1 MKKYGIYIA
10 LLVVGISV
18 GYLLKPSTNERSEK
32 QTVAA
37 HSQHKNQKWTC
48 SMHPQIMKNEPGDC
62 PICGMDL
69 IPAAAGHE
77 GLAAGEFKLSKNA
90 MALANIAVSKVQA
103 NANGGFAMALN
114 GMLVEN
120 DKTNKTIAS
129 YFKGRIERLLINTE
143 GEQVK
148 KGQLLAYIYA
158 PELVKAQQ
166 ELLTAYELRATQPQL
181 LKAVKNKL
189 KYWKIS
195 EATIQRVLNSK
206 KIIENFPIH
215 APVSGTVVEKK
226 VLQGDYVN
234 QGQLLFTIADL
245 RSVWGVF
252 DLYERQLASVKL
264 GQQVAIKTEAYP
276 AKVLKGTV
284 SFIDPLVDQ
293 KTRTA
298 KIRVEIPNPTGQLKP
313 GMFLRG
319 QMDGQQKVED
329 SLLSIPASAVL
340 WTGKRSVVY
349 VKTNPSEPI
358 FELREVLLGQQQGAF
373 YQVLSGVKEG
383 EVLVTN
389 GVFTVDAAAQLKGKK
404 SMMNK
409 KVMQAMT
416 FEVSKEFKGELQRV
430 FSAYS
435 AIKDA
440 LVNTNLKAATQNAG
454 KFQVSLEEV
463 DAALLFDKMAKKHWK
478 NASVALNAAI
488 AEVQQAKAIDQQR
501 VAFESLSL
509 QMISLVKSFGI
520 LTTVYKQYCP
530 MAARDKGAYWL
541 SDQKEIRNPYFG
553 DQMLKC
559 GEVKEIISNH

>member
-37 HSQHKNQKWTC
+37 HSQYKNQKWTC

-90 MALANIAVSKVQA
+90 MALANITVSKVQA

-206 KIIENFPIH
+206 KIIENFPIY

-454 KFQVSLEEV
+454 KFQVSLEDV

-478 NASVALNAAI
+478 NTSVALNAAI
-488 AEVQQAKAIDQQR
+488 AEVQRAKAIDQQR